1 MKAVVLKD
9 YNGTPQ
15 SLAAVDFAVPP
26 LKSGQVLIKVAATS
40 IGPADLMFLRG
51 QYGFTKPLPVVPG
64 FEGSGTVIASGGGL
78 MGRGLMGRRVACL
91 ALEDGHGTWAEYMV
105 ASMDLCIPLSKGISL
120 EQGAYLVINPMTAL
134 ALLEIARTGGHSAF
148 VQTAAASTL
157 GLMMA
162 RLARRFQLTGIQI
175 VRTPEQVQKLKSLGC
190 EHVFDSNDTSFQKRL
205 AEACNKFKATIAFD
219 AVGGELTRR
228 IALAM
233 PPESRIVVFGALAD
247 EPLQIDSK
255 DFFFRDK
262 KLEGFWLSRWI
273 RRKGFVQRLLLA
285 YQIQKLL
292 TNELQTRIQARF
304 PLEDILSAIDLYEKQ
319 PTEGKVLL
327 VSHRES

>member
-1 MKAVVLKD
+1 MVKASAAIPTHMKAVVLKD

-26 LKSGQVLIKVAATS
+26 LKSGQVLIKLAATS

-91 ALEDGHGTWAEYMV
+91 ALECGHGTWAEYMV
-105 ASMDLCIPLSKGISL
+105 ASTDLCIPLSKGISL

-134 ALLEIARTGGHSAF
+134 ALLEIARSGGHLAF

-157 GLMMA
+157 GLMIA
-162 RLARRFQLTGIQI
+162 RLAKRLQLTGIQI
-175 VRTPEQVQKLKSLGC
+175 VRTPEQVQKLKSMGC
-190 EHVFDSNDTSFQKRL
+190 EHVFDSNDASFQERL

-228 IALAM
+228 LALAM
-233 PPESRIVVFGALAD
+233 L
-247 EPLQIDSK
+247 
-255 DFFFRDK
+255 
-262 KLEGFWLSRWI
+262 
-273 RRKGFVQRLLLA
+273 
-285 YQIQKLL
+285 
-292 TNELQTRIQARF
+292 
-304 PLEDILSAIDLYEKQ
+304 
-319 PTEGKVLL
+319 
-327 VSHRES
+327 

>member
-1 MKAVVLKD
+1 
-9 YNGTPQ
+9 
-15 SLAAVDFAVPP
+15 
-26 LKSGQVLIKVAATS
+26 
-40 IGPADLMFLRG
+40 
-51 QYGFTKPLPVVPG
+51 
-64 FEGSGTVIASGGGL
+64 
-78 MGRGLMGRRVACL
+78 MGRGLVGRRVACL

-105 ASMDLCIPLSKGISL
+105 ASTDLCIPLSQHISF

-134 ALLEIARTGGHSAF
+134 ALVEIAQTGGHLAF

-157 GLMMA
+157 GLMTA
-162 RLARRFQLTGIQI
+162 RLAQRFQLTGIQI
-175 VRTPEQVQKLKSLGC
+175 VRTPEQVEKLKSLGC
-190 EHVFDSNDTSFQKRL
+190 EHVFDSSDASFQKRL

-228 IALAM
+228 LALAM
-233 PPESRIVVFGALAD
+233 PPESHIVVYGALAG

-273 RRKGFVQRLLLA
+273 KRKGFLQRLLLA
-285 YQIQKLL
+285 YQIQKLIP
-292 TNELQTRIQARF
+292 NELQTRVQARF
-304 PLEDILSAIDLYEKQ
+304 PLEDIFSAIDLYERQ

-327 VSHRES
+327 VPHRGTN